1 MRISNYLKTKIIDCT
16 LRGIAYTPPTT
27 HYLALYTTDPTD
39 TDIGTEVVG
48 VTGAPYV
55 RQPITFDAD
64 ALGFTQ
70 NSSDIIFGVTGSTW
84 GNITHIGIR
93 DALTGGNLLYHSEL
107 TIPRNVVDSM
117 QLEFLKG
124 QIDLSIT

>member
-39 TDIGTEVVG
+39 LDVGTEVVG

-64 ALGFTQ
+64 TLGTTQ
-70 NSSDIIFGVTGSTW
+70 NSSSIMSGDTSSTW
-84 GNITHIGIR
+84 GTITHIGIR
-93 DALTGGNLLYHSEL
+93 DALIGGNLMYHAEL
-107 TIPRNVVDSM
+107 TTPRTMVDSI
-117 QLEFLKG
+117 QLEFVKG
-124 QIDLSIT
+124 QIVLSIT